1 MDFEG
6 ISKNLTS
13 SMDARNITSLL
24 MNLIAQFGKQ
34 MRTNST
40 VAENASIPDSNIVG
54 AVMNKQKID
63 DANVIMAHNLTTI
76 LLRNYQH
83 DAGLLNDILK
93 NLRNEE
99 IRWKEEANRRMSDL
113 TFNVLIPIYV
123 RKKKLLKIMI

>member
-99 IRWKEEANRRMSDL
+99 IRWKEEANRRISDL
-113 TFNVLIPIYV
+113 TFNVIIPIYV
-123 RKKKLLKIMI
+123 